1 MADHD
6 EQNWLIAVQGKILS
20 VLTRFRLPRADTED
34 LVSQTNQKLLQAHPH
49 SENLNSY
56 AATAARNVYRDHVR
70 SLYPQLTALQ
80 SQLKAAFEQLAEYAV
95 WTERKRSVCGRS
107 EWHGRPPGFTRARL
121 MSAHRDSELPVM
133 KLPAAKENAQWARL
147 FDAIF
152 LAFPAPLRLN
162 DLTVFLAAH
171 FGLDRQRFVPPG
183 DTANRLETSLSPAP
197 SAEQS
202 VLDRETVAL
211 AWEAIQN
218 MQRNHRLVFL
228 LGLSAQTIE
237 AFPCARVASLDQIG
251 ASLGLSEEEFALLL
265 PVRSPPELRIY
276 ALVEAIPIPDALLSR
291 LLGVDPK
298 LKPHYVSNLRQTA
311 RDQIRRKI
319 ILGSTKGAGQG

>member
-1 MADHD
+1 MGQLLLSLARDALGKLRARTTANAKSVTRDRLHTASSKKYTAC
-6 EQNWLIAVQGKILS
+6 ERMLGSGWLITTNRTGSSLFRGKILS

-80 SQLKAAFEQLAEYAV
+80 SQLKAAFEQPAEYAV

-121 MSAHRDSELPVM
+121 MSAYRDSELPVM

-152 LAFPAPLRLN
+152 LAFPAPVRLN

-183 DTANRLETSLSPAP
+183 DNANRLETSPSPVP
-197 SAEQS
+197 TAEQS

-211 AWEAIQN
+211 AWETIQK
-218 MQRNHRLVFL
+218 MQPASPFGFPA
-228 LGLSAQTIE
+228 GLICASARG
-237 AFPCARVASLDQIG
+237 FS
-251 ASLGLSEEEFALLL
+251 
-265 PVRSPPELRIY
+265 VRPSCEP
-276 ALVEAIPIPDALLSR
+276 
-291 LLGVDPK
+291 
-298 LKPHYVSNLRQTA
+298 
-311 RDQIRRKI
+311 
-319 ILGSTKGAGQG
+319 